1 MVRVKELTP
10 EEVEKKLAKNDGII
24 ELIDVREDDEVAQG
38 KIPEI
43 THIPLQQI
51 PAKTEQLDKT
61 KQYIMVCRSGRR
73 SEKAA
78 AYLQE
83 QGFNVTNMVGGMLEW
98 KGEVIS

>member
-10 EEVEKKLAKNDGII
+10 EEVEKKLAENDGII

-51 PAKTEQLDKT
+51 PEKTEQLDKT

>member
-1 MVRVKELTP
+1 MVRVKEWTP
-10 EEVEKKLAKNDGII
+10 EEVEKKLEENDGII
-24 ELIDVREDDEVAQG
+24 ELIDVREEDEVAQG

-51 PAKTEQLDKT
+51 PEKAEQLDKT

-83 QGFNVTNMVGGMLEW
+83 QGFNVANMVGGMLEW